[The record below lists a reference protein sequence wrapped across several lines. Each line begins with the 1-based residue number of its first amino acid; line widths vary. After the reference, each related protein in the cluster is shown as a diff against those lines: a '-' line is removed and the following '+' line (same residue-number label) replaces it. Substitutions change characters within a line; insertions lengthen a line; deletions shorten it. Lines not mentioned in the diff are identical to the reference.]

1 MFSVIKKKD
10 RILVATIKY
19 LEIVENNKNK
29 FDVIYMFADNYY
41 YKNLFIYIKKLIIN
55 HKLTIFWKNIVV
67 NIGNSLRK

>member
-1 MFSVIKKKD
+1 MTKVKSYFHRCFQLLKKKD

-55 HKLTIFWKNIVV
+55 HKLTIF
-67 NIGNSLRK
+67 